1 MTAADFLAEIRKSIA
16 KGDDLRVVFSRI
28 EFLIKGK
35 ASQLEI
41 THTRSRYET
50 LQREIR
56 LGTLD
61 FQTQNI
67 ERNRITAS
75 LLSFIDTIDEEI
87 KDNNKFKDN
96 IESEIDKYFE
106 KEASSPNFYEWL
118 NQNRKIKNLTI
129 GFAILY
135 TISLIIYLLYQK
147 DLEKWILPTIVHW
160 IFVLTVAFWL
170 FRFKRYS
177 IDTNTTE
184 TGEIPEFVKE
194 KNNAEKRIRD
204 RLRLTKLTNYDDW
217 SENEKQQLWNIYKKG
232 VNETL
237 EQFTTGWFF
246 MWALW
251 ALFYVVILCGV
262 KVEWIYDLVNYLG
275 TATFLFMYLT
285 LTISTT
291 GRIIFSLLMKIL
303 LVVVMITAVQYF
315 LTQRI
320 VYFGSDQQ
328 QVQFWFRLIIGLIA
342 CATFSTVF
350 GRLLDSKFVNTP
362 TLLSMLMYG
371 YAAIQPLYAF
381 FDFSDMTL
389 YYKVTVNKIDAAT
402 MAIKQIEEEKESHI
416 KIVPLMLFF
425 ILSVAF
431 YMKLLLFL
439 IITWILRSGRL
450 LYFVSQEGSLNYKQD
465 DDIKEFMQN
474 ISIENSKL
482 I

>member
-1 MTAADFLAEIRKSIA
+1 MTVADFLGEIRKAIA
-16 KGDDLRVVFSRI
+16 KGDDLRTVFSKI

-41 THTRSRYET
+41 THTSGRYET

-61 FQTQNI
+61 YQTQNI
-67 ERNRITAS
+67 ERNKITAS
-75 LLSFIDTIDEEI
+75 LLSFLDTIEEEI
-87 KDNNKFKDN
+87 KENNKFKEN
-96 IESEIDKYFE
+96 IESEINKYYE

-118 NQNRKIKNLTI
+118 NHNRKTKRLAI

-135 TISLIIYLLYQK
+135 TLSLIFFLIYQK
-147 DLEKWILPTIVHW
+147 ELEKWVLPTIVHW
-160 IFVLTVAFWL
+160 IFIVTVAFWL

-177 IDTNTTE
+177 IDTDPQETE
-184 TGEIPEFVKE
+184 TTPEFIRQRKI
-194 KNNAEKRIRD
+194 AEQKIRD

-217 SENEKQQLWNIYKKG
+217 SEDEKQKLWNSYKKG

-246 MWALW
+246 MWVLW

-262 KVEWIYDLVNYLG
+262 KIEWVNDFVNYLG

-291 GRIIFSLLMKIL
+291 GRIIFSLLMKLL
-303 LVVVMITAVQYF
+303 LVVAMITALQYF

-320 VYFGSDQQ
+320 VDFGSDQQ
-328 QVQFWFRLIIGLIA
+328 QVQFWFRLIVGLIA
-342 CATFSTVF
+342 SATFSTVF

-362 TLLSMLMYG
+362 IILSMMMYG

-381 FDFSDMTL
+381 FDFTKMTL
-389 YYKVTVNKIDAAT
+389 FYEVLDETKSSD
-402 MAIKQIEEEKESHI
+402 I
-416 KIVPLMLFF
+416 KIFPLMLFF
-425 ILSVAF
+425 VLTIAF

-439 IITWILRSGRL
+439 IISWILQSGRL